1 MRIVID
7 ANIWVS
13 GLLWKGEAWRLLQL
27 AEEGLLEICIAYP
40 MLLELEE
47 VLNYPRF
54 APRLLTLQQTPAQLA
69 GFVLSISV
77 AVEVTRI
84 WPPIVAADPDDD
96 LFILCAV
103 AAGADCVVT
112 ADHHLLSLGKHRGI
126 PIVTIDEF
134 FTRMAPNQWLKIQVS
149 PRA

>member
-7 ANIWVS
+7 TNIWVS
-13 GLLWKGEAWRLLQL
+13 GLLWKGEAWRLLRL
-27 AEEGLLEICIAYP
+27 ADEGLLKICIAYP

-69 GFVLSISV
+69 GFALSISV
-77 AVEVTRI
+77 AVEVMRA
-84 WPPIVAADPDDD
+84 WPPIITADPDDD

-103 AAGADCVVT
+103 AASADYVVT
-112 ADHHLLSLGKHRGI
+112 ADHHLLSLGAYRGV
-126 PIVTIDEF
+126 PILTIGEF
-134 FTRMAPNQWLKIQVS
+134 FTRIAPDHLTG
-149 PRA
+149 